1 MLGAI
6 IGDIVG
12 SIYEFDNINT
22 KNFEFF
28 QENMGLTDDS
38 VMTLAVARALM
49 DTLETGNESGFK
61 NLSRK
66 ISEEKLKFIRDKF
79 NTEDLNPKT
88 ELEANAI
95 LRMVEI
101 GNKYPYMSYGTRFRY
116 WLEDPVPY
124 NSFGNGSAMRVS
136 PVAYVANNLEEVK
149 FLSNEVTKV
158 SHNHEEGIKGA
169 EATAVAIFMARNK
182 CSKEEIKI
190 EMEKY
195 YSLDF
200 NYEDLVRNY
209 DFDETCQGTVPEAIY
224 IFLESKD
231 FEDAIRTAI
240 SIGGDSDTLAA
251 IVGSIAEA
259 YYTIP
264 EEIANKALSYMD
276 SYERKIYDEFEKLI
290 IKEENK

>member
-12 SIYEFDNINT
+12 SIYEFDNIKT
-22 KNFEFF
+22 KEFEFF

-38 VMTLAVARALM
+38 VMTLAVAKALM
-49 DTLETGNESGFK
+49 DTLETGNEEGFK
-61 NLSRK
+61 NLSRE
-66 ISEEKLKFIRDKF
+66 ISEEKLKLIQNKF
-79 NTEDLNPKT
+79 GSEEINPKT

-116 WLEDPVPY
+116 WLEEPVPY

-136 PVAYVANNLEEVK
+136 PVAYVAKNIEEVK
-149 FLSNEVTKV
+149 FLSREVTKV

-169 EATAVAIFMARNK
+169 EATAVAIFMAK
-182 CSKEEIKI
+182 KGSGKEEIKS

-200 NYEDLVRNY
+200 NYEDLVKNY
-209 DFDETCQGTVPEAIY
+209 GFDETCQGTVPEAIY
-224 IFLESKD
+224 IFLESED

-264 EEIANKALSYMD
+264 DAIREKALSYMD
-276 SYERKIYDEFEKLI
+276 SFERKIYDEFEKLI
-290 IKEENK
+290 NKEED

>member
-12 SIYEFDNINT
+12 SIYEFDNIKT
-22 KNFEFF
+22 KEFEFF

-38 VMTLAVARALM
+38 VMTLAVAKALM
-49 DTLETGNESGFK
+49 DTLETGNEEGFK
-61 NLSRK
+61 NLSRE
-66 ISEEKLKFIRDKF
+66 ISEEKLKLIQNKF
-79 NTEDLNPKT
+79 GSEINPKT

-101 GNKYPYMSYGTRFRY
+101 GNKYPHMSYGTRFRY
-116 WLEDPVPY
+116 WLEEPVPY

-136 PVAYVANNLEEVK
+136 PVAYIGKNIEEVK
-149 FLSNEVTKV
+149 FLSREVTKV

-169 EATAVAIFMARNK
+169 EATAVAIFMAK
-182 CSKEEIKI
+182 KGSGKEEIKS

-200 NYEDLVRNY
+200 NYEDLVKNY
-209 DFDETCQGTVPEAIY
+209 GFDETCQGTVPEAIY
-224 IFLESKD
+224 IFLESED

-264 EEIANKALSYMD
+264 DAIREKALSYMD
-276 SYERKIYDEFEKLI
+276 SFERKIYDEFEKLI
-290 IKEENK
+290 NKEED

>member
-12 SIYEFDNINT
+12 SIYEFDNIKT
-22 KNFEFF
+22 KEFEFF

-38 VMTLAVARALM
+38 VMTLAVAKALM
-49 DTLETGNESGFK
+49 DTLETGSERGFK
-61 NLSRK
+61 NLSRE
-66 ISEEKLKFIRDKF
+66 ISEEKLKLIQNKF
-79 NTEDLNPKT
+79 GSEINPKT
-88 ELEANAI
+88 ELEANVI

-116 WLEDPVPY
+116 WLEEPIAY

-136 PVAYVANNLEEVK
+136 PVAYVAKNLEEVK
-149 FLSNEVTKV
+149 FLSREVTKV

-169 EATAVAIFMARNK
+169 EATAVAIFMAK
-182 CSKEEIKI
+182 KGSSKEEIKS

-200 NYEDLVRNY
+200 KYEDLVKNY
-209 DFDETCQGTVPEAIY
+209 GFDETCQGTVPEAIY
-224 IFLESKD
+224 IFLGSKD

-259 YYTIP
+259 YYDIP
-264 EEIANKALSYMD
+264 EELEKKALTYMD
-276 SYERKIYDEFEKLI
+276 SFERKIYDEFEKLI
-290 IKEENK
+290 SKEEN

>member
-12 SIYEFDNINT
+12 SIYEFDNIKT
-22 KNFEFF
+22 KEFEFF

-38 VMTLAVARALM
+38 VMTLAVAKALM
-49 DTLETGNESGFK
+49 DTLETGNERGFK
-61 NLSRK
+61 NLSRE
-66 ISEEKLKFIRDKF
+66 ISEEKLKLIQNKF
-79 NTEDLNPKT
+79 GSEINPKT

-101 GNKYPYMSYGTRFRY
+101 GNKYPHMSYGTRFRY
-116 WLEDPVPY
+116 WLEEPIAY

-136 PVAYVANNLEEVK
+136 PVAYIGKNIEEVK
-149 FLSNEVTKV
+149 FLSREVTKV

-169 EATAVAIFMARNK
+169 EATAVAIFMAK
-182 CSKEEIKI
+182 KGSGKEEIKS

-200 NYEDLVRNY
+200 NYEDLVKNY
-209 DFDETCQGTVPEAIY
+209 GFDETCQGTVPEALY
-224 IFLESKD
+224 IFLESED

-264 EEIANKALSYMD
+264 DAIREKALSYMD
-276 SYERKIYDEFEKLI
+276 SFERKIYDEFEKLI
-290 IKEENK
+290 NKEED

>member
-12 SIYEFDNINT
+12 SIYEFDNIKT
-22 KNFEFF
+22 KEFEFF
-28 QENMGLTDDS
+28 QENMELTDDS
-38 VMTLAVARALM
+38 VMTLAVAKALM
-49 DTLETGNESGFK
+49 DTLETGNEEGFK
-61 NLSRK
+61 NLSRE
-66 ISEEKLKFIRDKF
+66 ISEEKLKLIQNKF
-79 NTEDLNPKT
+79 GSEINPKT

-101 GNKYPYMSYGTRFRY
+101 GNKYPHMSYGTRFRY
-116 WLEDPVPY
+116 WLEEPVPY

-136 PVAYVANNLEEVK
+136 PVAYIGKNIEEVK
-149 FLSNEVTKV
+149 FLSREVTKV

-169 EATAVAIFMARNK
+169 EATAVAIFMAK
-182 CSKEEIKI
+182 KGSGKEEIKS

-200 NYEDLVRNY
+200 NYEDLVKNY
-209 DFDETCQGTVPEAIY
+209 GFDETCQGTVPEALY
-224 IFLESKD
+224 IFLESED

-264 EEIANKALSYMD
+264 DAIREKALSYMD
-276 SYERKIYDEFEKLI
+276 SFERKIYDEFEKLI
-290 IKEENK
+290 NKEED

>member
-12 SIYEFDNINT
+12 SIYEFDNIKT
-22 KNFEFF
+22 KEFEFF

-38 VMTLAVARALM
+38 VMTLAVAKALM
-49 DTLETGNESGFK
+49 DTLETGNEEGFK
-61 NLSRK
+61 NLSRE
-66 ISEEKLKFIRDKF
+66 ISEEKLKLIQNKF
-79 NTEDLNPKT
+79 GSEINPKT

-101 GNKYPYMSYGTRFRY
+101 GNKYPHMSYGTRFRY
-116 WLEDPVPY
+116 WLEEPVPY

-136 PVAYVANNLEEVK
+136 PVAYIGKNIEEVK
-149 FLSNEVTKV
+149 FLSREVTKV
-158 SHNHEEGIKGA
+158 SHNHEEGLKGA

-182 CSKEEIKI
+182 CSKEEIKS

-200 NYEDLVRNY
+200 NYEDLVKNY
-209 DFDETCQGTVPEAIY
+209 GFDETCQGTVPEAIY
-224 IFLESKD
+224 IFLESED

-264 EEIANKALSYMD
+264 DAIRKKALSYMD
-276 SYERKIYDEFEKLI
+276 SFERKIYDEFEKLI
-290 IKEENK
+290 NKEED

>member
-12 SIYEFDNINT
+12 SIYEFDNIKT
-22 KNFEFF
+22 KEFEFF
-28 QENMGLTDDS
+28 QENMELTDDS
-38 VMTLAVARALM
+38 VMTLAVAKALM
-49 DTLETGNESGFK
+49 DTLETGNETGFK

-66 ISEEKLKFIRDKF
+66 ISEEKLKLIQNKF
-79 NTEDLNPKT
+79 GSKEINPKT

-116 WLEDPVPY
+116 WLEEPIAY

-136 PVAYVANNLEEVK
+136 PVVYVAKNIEEVK
-149 FLSNEVTKV
+149 FLSREVTKV

-182 CSKEEIKI
+182 CSKEEIKA

-195 YSLDF
+195 YNLDF
-200 NYEDLVRNY
+200 NYEDLVKNY
-209 DFDETCQGTVPEAIY
+209 GFDETCQGTVPEAIY

-259 YYTIP
+259 YYGIP
-264 EEIANKALSYMD
+264 DALEKKALSYMD
-276 SYERKIYDEFEKLI
+276 SFERKIYNEFEKLI
-290 IKEENK
+290 IKEED

>member
-12 SIYEFDNINT
+12 SIYEFDNIKT
-22 KNFEFF
+22 KEFEFF
-28 QENMGLTDDS
+28 QENMELTDDS
-38 VMTLAVARALM
+38 VMTLAVAKALM
-49 DTLETGNESGFK
+49 DTLETGNEEGFK
-61 NLSRK
+61 NLSRE
-66 ISEEKLKFIRDKF
+66 ISEEKLKLIQNKF
-79 NTEDLNPKT
+79 GSEINPKT

-101 GNKYPYMSYGTRFRY
+101 GNKYPYMSYGTRFIY
-116 WLEDPVPY
+116 WLEEPIAY

-136 PVAYVANNLEEVK
+136 PVAYVAKNIEEVK
-149 FLSNEVTKV
+149 FLSREVTKV

-169 EATAVAIFMARNK
+169 EATAVAIFMARNGN
-182 CSKEEIKI
+182 SKEKIKS

-195 YSLDF
+195 YNLDF
-200 NYEDLVRNY
+200 NYEDLVKNY
-209 DFDETCQGTVPEAIY
+209 GFDETCQGTVPEAIY

-259 YYTIP
+259 YYDIP
-264 EEIANKALSYMD
+264 EELEKKALTYMD
-276 SYERKIYDEFEKLI
+276 SFERKIYDEFEKI
-290 IKEENK
+290 ISKEED

>member
-12 SIYEFDNINT
+12 SIYEFDNIKT
-22 KNFEFF
+22 KEFEFF
-28 QENMGLTDDS
+28 QENMELTDDS
-38 VMTLAVARALM
+38 VMTLAVAKALM
-49 DTLETGNESGFK
+49 DTLEIGNETGFK
-61 NLSRK
+61 NLSRE
-66 ISEEKLKFIRDKF
+66 ISEEKLKLIQNKF
-79 NTEDLNPKT
+79 GSEINPKT

-116 WLEDPVPY
+116 WLGEPIAY

-136 PVAYVANNLEEVK
+136 PVAYVAKNIEEVK
-149 FLSNEVTKV
+149 FLSREVTKV

-169 EATAVAIFMARNK
+169 EATAVAIFMAK
-182 CSKEEIKI
+182 KGSSKEEIKS

-200 NYEDLVRNY
+200 KYEDLVKNY
-209 DFDETCQGTVPEAIY
+209 GFDETCQGTVPEAIY

-259 YYTIP
+259 YYDIP
-264 EEIANKALSYMD
+264 EELEKKALSYMD
-276 SYERKIYDEFEKLI
+276 SFERKIYDEFEKLI
-290 IKEENK
+290 SKEED

>member
-28 QENMGLTDDS
+28 QDNMGLTDDS

-49 DTLETGNESGFK
+49 DTLETENETGFK

-79 NTEDLNPKT
+79 NAGEIYPKT

-101 GNKYPYMSYGTRFRY
+101 GNKYPHMSYGTRFRY
-116 WLEDPVPY
+116 WLEDPIPY

-136 PVAYVANNLEEVK
+136 PVADVAKNLEEVK
-149 FLSNEVTKV
+149 FLSKEVTKV

-200 NYEDLVRNY
+200 KYEDLVRNY
-209 DFDETCQGTVPEAIY
+209 GFDETCQGTVPEALY

-259 YYTIP
+259 YYTVP
-264 EEIANKALSYMD
+264 EELAKKALSYMD

-290 IKEENK
+290 NKEEK

>member
-12 SIYEFDNINT
+12 SIYEFDNIKT
-22 KNFEFF
+22 KEFEFF
-28 QENMGLTDDS
+28 QENMELTDDS
-38 VMTLAVARALM
+38 VMTLAVAKALM
-49 DTLETGNESGFK
+49 DTLETGNETGFK
-61 NLSRK
+61 NLSRE
-66 ISEEKLKFIRDKF
+66 ISEEKLKLIQNKF
-79 NTEDLNPKT
+79 GSEINPKT

-116 WLEDPVPY
+116 WLEVPIAY

-136 PVAYVANNLEEVK
+136 PVAYVAKNIEEVK
-149 FLSNEVTKV
+149 FLSREVTKV

-169 EATAVAIFMARNK
+169 EATALAIFMARNGN
-182 CSKEEIKI
+182 SKEKIKA

-195 YSLDF
+195 YNLDF
-200 NYEDLVRNY
+200 NYEDLVKNY
-209 DFDETCQGTVPEAIY
+209 GFDETCQGTVPEAIY

-259 YYTIP
+259 YYGIP
-264 EEIANKALSYMD
+264 DALKEKALSYMD
-276 SYERKIYDEFEKLI
+276 SFERKIYNEFEKLI
-290 IKEENK
+290 SKEED

>member
-12 SIYEFDNINT
+12 SIYEFDNIKT
-22 KNFEFF
+22 KEFEFF

-38 VMTLAVARALM
+38 VMTLAVAKALM
-49 DTLETGNESGFK
+49 DTLETGSERGFK
-61 NLSRK
+61 NLSRE
-66 ISEEKLKFIRDKF
+66 ISEEKLKLIQNKF
-79 NTEDLNPKT
+79 GSEINPKT

-101 GNKYPYMSYGTRFRY
+101 GNKYPHMSYGTRFRY
-116 WLEDPVPY
+116 WLEEPVPY

-136 PVAYVANNLEEVK
+136 PVAYIGKNIEEVK
-149 FLSNEVTKV
+149 FLSREVTKV

-169 EATAVAIFMARNK
+169 EATAVAIFMAK
-182 CSKEEIKI
+182 KGSGKEEIKS

-200 NYEDLVRNY
+200 NYEDLVKNY
-209 DFDETCQGTVPEAIY
+209 GFDETCQGTVPEAIY
-224 IFLESKD
+224 IFLESED

-264 EEIANKALSYMD
+264 DAIREKALSYMD
-276 SYERKIYDEFEKLI
+276 SFERKIYDEFEKLI
-290 IKEENK
+290 NKEED

>member
-12 SIYEFDNINT
+12 SIYEFDNIKT
-22 KNFEFF
+22 KEFEFF
-28 QENMGLTDDS
+28 QENMELTDDS
-38 VMTLAVARALM
+38 VMTLAVAKALM
-49 DTLETGNESGFK
+49 DTLETGSERGFK
-61 NLSRK
+61 NLSRE
-66 ISEEKLKFIRDKF
+66 ISEEKLKLIQNKF
-79 NTEDLNPKT
+79 GSEINPKT

-116 WLEDPVPY
+116 WLEVPIAY

-136 PVAYVANNLEEVK
+136 PVAYIGKNIEEVK
-149 FLSNEVTKV
+149 FLSREVTKV

-169 EATAVAIFMARNK
+169 EATTVAIFMARK
-182 CSKEEIKI
+182 GSSKEEIKA

-200 NYEDLVRNY
+200 NYEDLVKNY
-209 DFDETCQGTVPEAIY
+209 GFDETCQGTVPEAIY
-224 IFLESKD
+224 IFLESED

-264 EEIANKALSYMD
+264 DAIREKALSYMD
-276 SYERKIYDEFEKLI
+276 SFERKIYDEFEKLI
-290 IKEENK
+290 SKEEN

>member
-12 SIYEFDNINT
+12 SIYEFDNIKT
-22 KNFEFF
+22 KEFEFF
-28 QENMGLTDDS
+28 QENMELTDDS
-38 VMTLAVARALM
+38 VMTLAVAKALM
-49 DTLETGNESGFK
+49 DTLETGSELGFK
-61 NLSRK
+61 NLSRE
-66 ISEEKLKFIRDKF
+66 ISEEKLKLIQNKF
-79 NTEDLNPKT
+79 GSKINPKT

-116 WLEDPVPY
+116 WLEEPIAY

-136 PVAYVANNLEEVK
+136 PVAYVAKNIEEVK
-149 FLSNEVTKV
+149 FLSREVTKV
-158 SHNHEEGIKGA
+158 SHNHKEGIKGA
-169 EATAVAIFMARNK
+169 EATAVAIFMAK
-182 CSKEEIKI
+182 KGSGKEEIKS

-200 NYEDLVRNY
+200 NYEDLVKNY
-209 DFDETCQGTVPEAIY
+209 GFDETCQGTVPEALY
-224 IFLESKD
+224 IFLESED

-264 EEIANKALSYMD
+264 DAIREKALSYMD
-276 SYERKIYDEFEKLI
+276 SFERKIYDEFEKLI
-290 IKEENK
+290 NKEED

>member
-12 SIYEFDNINT
+12 SIYEFDNIKT
-22 KNFEFF
+22 KEFEFF
-28 QENMGLTDDS
+28 QENMELTDDS
-38 VMTLAVARALM
+38 VMTLAVAKALM
-49 DTLETGNESGFK
+49 DTLETGNETGFK
-61 NLSRK
+61 NLSRE
-66 ISEEKLKFIRDKF
+66 ISEEKLKLIQNKF
-79 NTEDLNPKT
+79 GSEINPKT

-101 GNKYPYMSYGTRFRY
+101 GIKYPYMSYGTRFRY
-116 WLEDPVPY
+116 WLEEPIAY

-136 PVAYVANNLEEVK
+136 PVAYIGKNIEEVK
-149 FLSNEVTKV
+149 FLSREVTKV

-182 CSKEEIKI
+182 CSKEEIKS

-195 YSLDF
+195 YNLDF
-200 NYEDLVRNY
+200 NYEDLVKNY
-209 DFDETCQGTVPEAIY
+209 GFDETCQGTVPEAIY

-264 EEIANKALSYMD
+264 DALKEKALSYMD
-276 SYERKIYDEFEKLI
+276 SFERKIYDEFEKLI
-290 IKEENK
+290 SKEED

>member
-12 SIYEFDNINT
+12 SIYEFDNIKT
-22 KNFEFF
+22 KEFEFF
-28 QENMGLTDDS
+28 QKNMELTDDS
-38 VMTLAVARALM
+38 VMTLAVAKALM
-49 DTLETGNESGFK
+49 DTLETGNETGFK
-61 NLSRK
+61 NLSRE
-66 ISEEKLKFIRDKF
+66 ISEEKLKLIQNKF
-79 NTEDLNPKT
+79 GSEINPKT

-116 WLEDPVPY
+116 WLEEPVPY

-136 PVAYVANNLEEVK
+136 PVAYIGKNIEEVK
-149 FLSNEVTKV
+149 FLSREVTKV

-182 CSKEEIKI
+182 CSKEEIKS

-200 NYEDLVRNY
+200 NYEDLVKNY
-209 DFDETCQGTVPEAIY
+209 GFDETCQGTVPEAIY

-264 EEIANKALSYMD
+264 DAIEKKALTYMD
-276 SYERKIYDEFEKLI
+276 SFERKIYNEFEKI
-290 IKEENK
+290 ISKEED

>member
-12 SIYEFDNINT
+12 SIYEFDNIKT
-22 KNFEFF
+22 KEFEFF
-28 QENMGLTDDS
+28 QENMELTDDS
-38 VMTLAVARALM
+38 VMTLAVAKALM
-49 DTLETGNESGFK
+49 DTLETGNEEGFK
-61 NLSRK
+61 NLSRE
-66 ISEEKLKFIRDKF
+66 ISEEKLKLIQNKF
-79 NTEDLNPKT
+79 GSEINPKT

-101 GNKYPYMSYGTRFRY
+101 GNKYPHMSYGTRFRY
-116 WLEDPVPY
+116 WLEEPVPY

-136 PVAYVANNLEEVK
+136 PVAYIGKNIEEVK
-149 FLSNEVTKV
+149 FLSREVTKV

-169 EATAVAIFMARNK
+169 EATAVAIFMARK
-182 CSKEEIKI
+182 GSSKEEIKA

-195 YSLDF
+195 YNLDF
-200 NYEDLVRNY
+200 NYEDLVKNY
-209 DFDETCQGTVPEAIY
+209 GFDETCQGTVPEALY
-224 IFLESKD
+224 IFLESED

-259 YYTIP
+259 YYTISDAIR
-264 EEIANKALSYMD
+264 EKALSYMD
-276 SYERKIYDEFEKLI
+276 SFERKICDEFEKLI
-290 IKEENK
+290 NKEED

>member
-12 SIYEFDNINT
+12 SIYEFDNIKT
-22 KNFEFF
+22 KEFEFF
-28 QENMGLTDDS
+28 QENMELTDDS
-38 VMTLAVARALM
+38 VMTLAVAKALM
-49 DTLETGNESGFK
+49 DTLETGNETGFK
-61 NLSRK
+61 NLSRE
-66 ISEEKLKFIRDKF
+66 ISEEKLKLIQNKF
-79 NTEDLNPKT
+79 GSEINPKT

-101 GNKYPYMSYGTRFRY
+101 GNKYPHMSYGTRFRY
-116 WLEDPVPY
+116 WLEEPVPY

-136 PVAYVANNLEEVK
+136 PVAYIGKNIEEVK
-149 FLSNEVTKV
+149 FLSREVTKV

-169 EATAVAIFMARNK
+169 EATAVAIFMAK
-182 CSKEEIKI
+182 KGSGKEEIKS

-200 NYEDLVRNY
+200 NYEDLVKNY
-209 DFDETCQGTVPEAIY
+209 GFDETCQGTVPEAIY
-224 IFLESKD
+224 IFLESED

-264 EEIANKALSYMD
+264 DAIREKALSYMD
-276 SYERKIYDEFEKLI
+276 SFERKIYDEFEKLI
-290 IKEENK
+290 NKEED

>member
-12 SIYEFDNINT
+12 SIYEFDNIKT
-22 KNFEFF
+22 KEFEFF

-38 VMTLAVARALM
+38 VMTLAVAKALM
-49 DTLETGNESGFK
+49 DTLETGSERGFK
-61 NLSRK
+61 NLSRE
-66 ISEEKLKFIRDKF
+66 ISEEKLKLIQNKF
-79 NTEDLNPKT
+79 GSEINPKT

-116 WLEDPVPY
+116 WLEEPIAY

-136 PVAYVANNLEEVK
+136 PVAYVAKNIEEVK
-149 FLSNEVTKV
+149 FLSREVTKV

-169 EATAVAIFMARNK
+169 EATAVAIFMAK
-182 CSKEEIKI
+182 KGSGKEEIKS

-200 NYEDLVRNY
+200 NYEDLVKNY
-209 DFDETCQGTVPEAIY
+209 GFDETCQGTVPEAIY
-224 IFLESKD
+224 IFLESED

-264 EEIANKALSYMD
+264 DAIREKALSYMD
-276 SYERKIYDEFEKLI
+276 SFERKIYDEFEKLI
-290 IKEENK
+290 NKEED

>member
-12 SIYEFDNINT
+12 SIYEFDNIKT
-22 KNFEFF
+22 KEFEFF
-28 QENMGLTDDS
+28 QENMELTDDS
-38 VMTLAVARALM
+38 VMTLAVAKALM
-49 DTLETGNESGFK
+49 DTLEIGNETGFK
-61 NLSRK
+61 NLSRE
-66 ISEEKLKFIRDKF
+66 ISEEKLKLIQNKF
-79 NTEDLNPKT
+79 GSEINPKT

-116 WLEDPVPY
+116 WLEEPIAY

-136 PVAYVANNLEEVK
+136 PVAYVAKNIEEVK
-149 FLSNEVTKV
+149 FLSREVTKV

-169 EATAVAIFMARNK
+169 EATAVAIFMAEK
-182 CSKEEIKI
+182 GSSKEEIKS

-200 NYEDLVRNY
+200 KYEDLVKNY
-209 DFDETCQGTVPEAIY
+209 GFDETCQGTVPEAIY

-259 YYTIP
+259 YYDIP
-264 EEIANKALSYMD
+264 EELEKKTLSYMD
-276 SYERKIYDEFEKLI
+276 SFERKIYDEFEKLI
-290 IKEENK
+290 SKEEN

>member
-12 SIYEFDNINT
+12 SIYEFDNIKT
-22 KNFEFF
+22 KEFEFF
-28 QENMGLTDDS
+28 QDNMELTDDS
-38 VMTLAVARALM
+38 VMTLAVAKALM
-49 DTLETGNESGFK
+49 DTLETGIECRFK
-61 NLSRK
+61 NLSRE
-66 ISEEKLKFIRDKF
+66 ISEEKLKLIQNKF
-79 NTEDLNPKT
+79 GSEINPKT

-116 WLEDPVPY
+116 WLEEPIAY

-136 PVAYVANNLEEVK
+136 PVAYVGKNIEEVK
-149 FLSNEVTKV
+149 FLSREVTKV

-169 EATAVAIFMARNK
+169 EATAVAIFIARNGS
-182 CSKEEIKI
+182 SKEKIKA

-195 YSLDF
+195 YNLDF
-200 NYEDLVRNY
+200 NYEDLVKNY
-209 DFDETCQGTVPEAIY
+209 GFDETCQGTVPEAIY

-259 YYTIP
+259 YYDIP
-264 EEIANKALSYMD
+264 EELEKKALTYMD
-276 SYERKIYDEFEKLI
+276 SFERKIYDEFEKLI
-290 IKEENK
+290 SKEED

>member
-12 SIYEFDNINT
+12 SIYEFDNIKT
-22 KNFEFF
+22 KEFEFF
-28 QENMGLTDDS
+28 QENMELTDDS
-38 VMTLAVARALM
+38 VMTLAVAKALM
-49 DTLETGNESGFK
+49 DTLEIGNETGFK
-61 NLSRK
+61 NLSRE
-66 ISEEKLKFIRDKF
+66 ISEEKLKLIQNKF
-79 NTEDLNPKT
+79 GSEINPKT

-116 WLEDPVPY
+116 WLEEPIAY

-136 PVAYVANNLEEVK
+136 PVAYVAKNIEEVK
-149 FLSNEVTKV
+149 FLSREVTKV

-169 EATAVAIFMARNK
+169 EATAVAIFMAK
-182 CSKEEIKI
+182 KGSSKEEIKS

-200 NYEDLVRNY
+200 KYEDLVKNY
-209 DFDETCQGTVPEAIY
+209 GFDETCQGTVPEAIY

-264 EEIANKALSYMD
+264 DALEKKALTYMD
-276 SYERKIYDEFEKLI
+276 SFERKIYDEFEKLI
-290 IKEENK
+290 SKEED

>member
-12 SIYEFDNINT
+12 SIYEFDNIKT
-22 KNFEFF
+22 KEFEFF
-28 QENMGLTDDS
+28 QENMELTDDS
-38 VMTLAVARALM
+38 VMTLAVAKALM
-49 DTLETGNESGFK
+49 DTLETGNEEGFK
-61 NLSRK
+61 NLSRE
-66 ISEEKLKFIRDKF
+66 ISEEKLKLIQNKF
-79 NTEDLNPKT
+79 GSEINPKT

-101 GNKYPYMSYGTRFRY
+101 GNKYPHMSYGTRFRY
-116 WLEDPVPY
+116 WLEEPVPY

-136 PVAYVANNLEEVK
+136 PVAYIGKNIEEVK
-149 FLSNEVTKV
+149 FLSREVTKV

-169 EATAVAIFMARNK
+169 EATAVTIFMARNK
-182 CSKEEIKI
+182 CSKEEIKA

-195 YSLDF
+195 YNLDF
-200 NYEDLVRNY
+200 NYKDLVKNY
-209 DFDETCQGTVPEAIY
+209 GFDETCQGTVPEAIY

-259 YYTIP
+259 YYDIP
-264 EEIANKALSYMD
+264 EELEKKALTYMD
-276 SYERKIYDEFEKLI
+276 SFERKIYDEFEKLI
-290 IKEENK
+290 SKEED

>member
-12 SIYEFDNINT
+12 SIYEFDNIKT
-22 KNFEFF
+22 KEFEFF
-28 QENMGLTDDS
+28 QENMELTDDS
-38 VMTLAVARALM
+38 VMTLAVAKALM
-49 DTLETGNESGFK
+49 DTLETGNEEGFK
-61 NLSRK
+61 NLSRE
-66 ISEEKLKFIRDKF
+66 ISEEKLKLIQNKF
-79 NTEDLNPKT
+79 GSEINPKT

-116 WLEDPVPY
+116 WLEEPIAY

-136 PVAYVANNLEEVK
+136 PVAYVAKNIEEVK
-149 FLSNEVTKV
+149 FLSREVTKV

-169 EATAVAIFMARNK
+169 EATAVAIFMAK
-182 CSKEEIKI
+182 KGSSKEEIKS

-200 NYEDLVRNY
+200 KYEDLVKNY
-209 DFDETCQGTVPEAIY
+209 GFDETCQGTVPEAIY

-264 EEIANKALSYMD
+264 DALEKKALTYMD
-276 SYERKIYDEFEKLI
+276 SFERKIYDEFEKLI
-290 IKEENK
+290 SKEED

>member
-12 SIYEFDNINT
+12 SIYEFDNIKT
-22 KNFEFF
+22 KEFEFF

-38 VMTLAVARALM
+38 VMTLAVAKALM
-49 DTLETGNESGFK
+49 DTLETGNEEGFK
-61 NLSRK
+61 NLSRE
-66 ISEEKLKFIRDKF
+66 ISEEKLKLIQNKF
-79 NTEDLNPKT
+79 GSEINPKT

-101 GNKYPYMSYGTRFRY
+101 GNKYPHMSYGTRFRY
-116 WLEDPVPY
+116 WLEEPIAY

-136 PVAYVANNLEEVK
+136 PVAYVAKNIEEVK
-149 FLSNEVTKV
+149 FLSREVTKV

-169 EATAVAIFMARNK
+169 EATAVAIFMARNGS
-182 CSKEEIKI
+182 SKEEIKS

-195 YSLDF
+195 YNLDF
-200 NYEDLVRNY
+200 NYEDLVKNY
-209 DFDETCQGTVPEAIY
+209 GFDETCQGTVPEAIY

-259 YYTIP
+259 YYGIP
-264 EEIANKALSYMD
+264 DALGKKALSYMD
-276 SYERKIYDEFEKLI
+276 SFERKIYDEFEKLI
-290 IKEENK
+290 NKEED

>member
-12 SIYEFDNINT
+12 SIYEFDNIKT
-22 KNFEFF
+22 KEFEFF
-28 QENMGLTDDS
+28 QENMELTDDS
-38 VMTLAVARALM
+38 VMTLAVAKALM
-49 DTLETGNESGFK
+49 DTLEIGNETGFK
-61 NLSRK
+61 NLSRE
-66 ISEEKLKFIRDKF
+66 ISEEKLKLIQNKF
-79 NTEDLNPKT
+79 GSEINPKT

-101 GNKYPYMSYGTRFRY
+101 GNKYPHMSYGTRFRY
-116 WLEDPVPY
+116 WLEEPIAY

-136 PVAYVANNLEEVK
+136 PVAYVAKNIEEVK
-149 FLSNEVTKV
+149 FLSREVTKV

-169 EATAVAIFMARNK
+169 EATTVAIFMARNK
-182 CSKEEIKI
+182 CSKEEIKA

-200 NYEDLVRNY
+200 KYEDLVKNY
-209 DFDETCQGTVPEAIY
+209 GFDETCQGTVPEAIY

-240 SIGGDSDTLAA
+240 SIGGDSDTLAT

-259 YYTIP
+259 YYDIP
-264 EEIANKALSYMD
+264 EELEKKALSYMD
-276 SYERKIYDEFEKLI
+276 SFERKIYDEFEKLI
-290 IKEENK
+290 SKEEN

>member
-12 SIYEFDNINT
+12 SIYEFDNIKT
-22 KNFEFF
+22 KEFEFF

-38 VMTLAVARALM
+38 VMTLAVAKALM
-49 DTLETGNESGFK
+49 DTLETGNERGFK
-61 NLSRK
+61 NLSRE
-66 ISEEKLKFIRDKF
+66 ISEEKLKLIQNKF
-79 NTEDLNPKT
+79 GSEINPKT

-101 GNKYPYMSYGTRFRY
+101 GNKYPHMSYGTRFRY
-116 WLEDPVPY
+116 WLEEPVPY

-136 PVAYVANNLEEVK
+136 PVAYIGKNIEEVK
-149 FLSNEVTKV
+149 FLSREVTKV

-169 EATAVAIFMARNK
+169 EATAVAIFMAK
-182 CSKEEIKI
+182 KGSGKEEIKS

-200 NYEDLVRNY
+200 NYEDLVKNY
-209 DFDETCQGTVPEAIY
+209 GFDETCQGTVPEAIY
-224 IFLESKD
+224 IFLESED

-264 EEIANKALSYMD
+264 DAIRKKALSYMD
-276 SYERKIYDEFEKLI
+276 SFERKIYDEFEKLI
-290 IKEENK
+290 NKEED

>member
-12 SIYEFDNINT
+12 SIYEFDNIKT
-22 KNFEFF
+22 KEFEFF
-28 QENMGLTDDS
+28 QEHMGLTDDS
-38 VMTLAVARALM
+38 VMTLAVAKALM
-49 DTLETGNESGFK
+49 DTLETGNETGFK
-61 NLSRK
+61 NLSRE
-66 ISEEKLKFIRDKF
+66 ISEEKLKLIQNKF
-79 NTEDLNPKT
+79 GSEINPKT

-116 WLEDPVPY
+116 WLEEPIPY

-136 PVAYVANNLEEVK
+136 PVAYVAKNIEEVK
-149 FLSNEVTKV
+149 FLSREVTKV

-169 EATAVAIFMARNK
+169 EATAVAIFMAK
-182 CSKEEIKI
+182 KGSSKEEIKS

-200 NYEDLVRNY
+200 NYEDLVKNY
-209 DFDETCQGTVPEAIY
+209 GFDETCQGTVPEAIY

-264 EEIANKALSYMD
+264 DAIREKALSYMD
-276 SYERKIYDEFEKLI
+276 RFERKIYDEFEKLI
-290 IKEENK
+290 NKEED

>member
-12 SIYEFDNINT
+12 SIYEFDNIKT
-22 KNFEFF
+22 KEFEFF
-28 QENMGLTDDS
+28 QENMELTDDS
-38 VMTLAVARALM
+38 VMTLAVAKALM
-49 DTLETGNESGFK
+49 DTLKTGNERGFK
-61 NLSRK
+61 NLSRE
-66 ISEEKLKFIRDKF
+66 ISEEKLKLIQNKF
-79 NTEDLNPKT
+79 GSEINPKT

-101 GNKYPYMSYGTRFRY
+101 GNKYPHMSYGTRFRY
-116 WLEDPVPY
+116 WLEEPIAY

-136 PVAYVANNLEEVK
+136 PVAYIGKNIEEVK
-149 FLSNEVTKV
+149 FLSREVTKV

-182 CSKEEIKI
+182 CSREEIKA

-200 NYEDLVRNY
+200 NYEDLVRSY
-209 DFDETCQGTVPEAIY
+209 GFDETCQGTVPEAIY
-224 IFLESKD
+224 IFLESED

-259 YYTIP
+259 YYGIP
-264 EEIANKALSYMD
+264 EELEKKALSYMD
-276 SYERKIYDEFEKLI
+276 SFERKIYDEFEKLI
-290 IKEENK
+290 SKEED

>member
-12 SIYEFDNINT
+12 SIYEFDNIKT
-22 KNFEFF
+22 KEFEFF
-28 QENMGLTDDS
+28 QENMELTDDS
-38 VMTLAVARALM
+38 VMTLAVAKALM
-49 DTLETGNESGFK
+49 DTLKTGNERGFK
-61 NLSRK
+61 NLSRE
-66 ISEEKLKFIRDKF
+66 ISEEKLKLIQNKF
-79 NTEDLNPKT
+79 GSEINPKT

-101 GNKYPYMSYGTRFRY
+101 GNKYPHMSYGTRFRY
-116 WLEDPVPY
+116 WLEEPIAY

-136 PVAYVANNLEEVK
+136 PVAYIGKNIEEVK
-149 FLSNEVTKV
+149 FLSREVTKV

-182 CSKEEIKI
+182 CSKEEIKA

-200 NYEDLVRNY
+200 NYEDLVRSY
-209 DFDETCQGTVPEAIY
+209 GFDETCQGTVPEAIY

-259 YYTIP
+259 YYGIP
-264 EEIANKALSYMD
+264 EELEKKALSYMD
-276 SYERKIYDEFEKLI
+276 SFERKIYDEFEKLI
-290 IKEENK
+290 SKEED

>member
-12 SIYEFDNINT
+12 SIYEFDNIKT
-22 KNFEFF
+22 KEFEFF
-28 QENMGLTDDS
+28 QENMELTDDS
-38 VMTLAVARALM
+38 VMTLAVAKALM
-49 DTLETGNESGFK
+49 DTLKTGNERGFK
-61 NLSRK
+61 NLSRE
-66 ISEEKLKFIRDKF
+66 ISEEKLKLIQNKF
-79 NTEDLNPKT
+79 RSEINPKT

-101 GNKYPYMSYGTRFRY
+101 GNKYPHMSYGTRFRY
-116 WLEDPVPY
+116 WLEEPIAY

-136 PVAYVANNLEEVK
+136 PVAYIGKNIEEVK
-149 FLSNEVTKV
+149 FLSREVTKV

-182 CSKEEIKI
+182 CSKEEIKA

-200 NYEDLVRNY
+200 NYEDLVRSY
-209 DFDETCQGTVPEAIY
+209 GFDETCQGTVPEAIY
-224 IFLESKD
+224 IFLESED

-259 YYTIP
+259 YYGIP
-264 EEIANKALSYMD
+264 EELEKKALSYMD
-276 SYERKIYDEFEKLI
+276 SFERKIYDEFEKLI
-290 IKEENK
+290 SKEED

>member
-12 SIYEFDNINT
+12 SIYEFDNIKT
-22 KNFEFF
+22 KEFEFF
-28 QENMGLTDDS
+28 QENMELTDDS
-38 VMTLAVARALM
+38 VMTLAVAKALM
-49 DTLETGNESGFK
+49 DTLEIGNETGFK
-61 NLSRK
+61 NLSRE
-66 ISEEKLKFIRDKF
+66 ISEEKLKLIQNKF
-79 NTEDLNPKT
+79 GSEINPKT

-116 WLEDPVPY
+116 WLEEPIAY

-136 PVAYVANNLEEVK
+136 PVAYVAKNIEEVK
-149 FLSNEVTKV
+149 FLSREVTKV

-169 EATAVAIFMARNK
+169 EATAVAIFMAK
-182 CSKEEIKI
+182 KGSSKEEIKS

-200 NYEDLVRNY
+200 KYEDLVKNY
-209 DFDETCQGTVPEAIY
+209 GFDETCQGTVPEAIY

-259 YYTIP
+259 YYDIP
-264 EEIANKALSYMD
+264 EELEKKALTYMD
-276 SYERKIYDEFEKLI
+276 SFERKIYDEFEKLI
-290 IKEENK
+290 SKEEN

>member
-12 SIYEFDNINT
+12 SIYEFDNIKT
-22 KNFEFF
+22 KEFEFF
-28 QENMGLTDDS
+28 QDNMELTDDS
-38 VMTLAVARALM
+38 VMTLAVAKALM
-49 DTLETGNESGFK
+49 DTLETGNETGFK
-61 NLSRK
+61 NLSRE
-66 ISEEKLKFIRDKF
+66 ISEEKLKLIQNKF
-79 NTEDLNPKT
+79 GSEINPKT

-101 GNKYPYMSYGTRFRY
+101 GDKYPYMSYGTRFRY
-116 WLEDPVPY
+116 WLEEPIAY

-136 PVAYVANNLEEVK
+136 PVAYVAKNIEEVK
-149 FLSNEVTKV
+149 FLSREVTKV

-182 CSKEEIKI
+182 CSKEEIKA

-195 YSLDF
+195 YNLDF
-200 NYEDLVRNY
+200 NYEDLVKNY
-209 DFDETCQGTVPEAIY
+209 GFDETCQGTVPEAIY

-264 EEIANKALSYMD
+264 DAIREKALSYMD
-276 SYERKIYDEFEKLI
+276 SFERKIYDEFEKLI
-290 IKEENK
+290 SKEED

>member
-12 SIYEFDNINT
+12 SIYEFDNIKT
-22 KNFEFF
+22 KEFEFF
-28 QENMGLTDDS
+28 QENMELTDDS
-38 VMTLAVARALM
+38 VMTLAVAKALM
-49 DTLETGNESGFK
+49 DTLETGNEEGFK
-61 NLSRK
+61 NLSRE
-66 ISEEKLKFIRDKF
+66 ISEEKLKLIQNKF
-79 NTEDLNPKT
+79 GSEINPKT

-101 GNKYPYMSYGTRFRY
+101 GNKYPHMSYGTRFRY
-116 WLEDPVPY
+116 WLEEPVPY

-136 PVAYVANNLEEVK
+136 PVAYIGKNIEEVK
-149 FLSNEVTKV
+149 FLSREVTKV

-169 EATAVAIFMARNK
+169 EATAVAIFMAK
-182 CSKEEIKI
+182 KGSGKEEIKS

-200 NYEDLVRNY
+200 NYEDLVKNY
-209 DFDETCQGTVPEAIY
+209 GFDETCQGTVPEAIY
-224 IFLESKD
+224 IFLESED

-264 EEIANKALSYMD
+264 DAIREKALSYMD
-276 SYERKIYDEFEKLI
+276 SFERKIYDEFEKLI
-290 IKEENK
+290 NKEED

>member
-12 SIYEFDNINT
+12 SIYEFDNIKT
-22 KNFEFF
+22 KEFEFF
-28 QENMGLTDDS
+28 QKNMELTDDS
-38 VMTLAVARALM
+38 AMTLAVANALM
-49 DTLETGNESGFK
+49 DTLETGNECGFK
-61 NLSRK
+61 NLSRE
-66 ISEEKLKFIRDKF
+66 ISEEKLKLIQNKF
-79 NTEDLNPKT
+79 GSEINPKT

-101 GNKYPYMSYGTRFRY
+101 GNKYPFMSYGTRFRY
-116 WLEDPVPY
+116 WLEEPIPY

-136 PVAYVANNLEEVK
+136 PVAYIGKNIEEVK
-149 FLSNEVTKV
+149 FLSREVTKV

-169 EATAVAIFMARNK
+169 EATAIAIYMARNGS
-182 CSKEEIKI
+182 SKEEIKR

-195 YSLDF
+195 YNLDF
-200 NYEDLVRNY
+200 TYEDLVKNY
-209 DFDETCQGTVPEAIY
+209 GFDETCQGTVPEAIY

-231 FEDAIRTAI
+231 FEDAIKTAI

-259 YYTIP
+259 YYGIP
-264 EEIANKALSYMD
+264 GVLREKALSYMD
-276 SYERKIYDEFEKLI
+276 SFERKIYDEFEKLI
-290 IKEENK
+290 SKEED

>member
-12 SIYEFDNINT
+12 SIYEFDNIKT
-22 KNFEFF
+22 KEFEFF

-38 VMTLAVARALM
+38 VMTLAVAKALM
-49 DTLETGNESGFK
+49 DTLETGNERGFK
-61 NLSRK
+61 NLSRE
-66 ISEEKLKFIRDKF
+66 ISEEKLKLIQNKF
-79 NTEDLNPKT
+79 GSEINPKT

-101 GNKYPYMSYGTRFRY
+101 GNKYPHMSYGTRFRY
-116 WLEDPVPY
+116 WLEEPIAY

-136 PVAYVANNLEEVK
+136 PVAYIGKNIEEVK
-149 FLSNEVTKV
+149 FLSREVTKV

-169 EATAVAIFMARNK
+169 EATAVAIFMAK
-182 CSKEEIKI
+182 KGSGKEEIKS

-200 NYEDLVRNY
+200 NYEYLVKNY
-209 DFDETCQGTVPEAIY
+209 GFDETCQGTVPEAIY
-224 IFLESKD
+224 IFLESED

-264 EEIANKALSYMD
+264 DAIRKKALSYMD
-276 SYERKIYDEFEKLI
+276 SFERKIYDEFEKLI
-290 IKEENK
+290 NKEED

>member
-12 SIYEFDNINT
+12 SIYEFDNIKT
-22 KNFEFF
+22 KEFEFF
-28 QENMGLTDDS
+28 QENMELTDDS
-38 VMTLAVARALM
+38 VMTLAVAKALM
-49 DTLETGNESGFK
+49 DTLKTGNERGFK
-61 NLSRK
+61 NLSRE
-66 ISEEKLKFIRDKF
+66 ISEEKLKLIQNKF
-79 NTEDLNPKT
+79 GSEINPKT

-101 GNKYPYMSYGTRFRY
+101 GNKYPHMSYGTRFRY
-116 WLEDPVPY
+116 WLEEPIAY

-136 PVAYVANNLEEVK
+136 PVAYIGKNIEEVK
-149 FLSNEVTKV
+149 FLSREVTKV

-182 CSKEEIKI
+182 CSKEEIKA

-200 NYEDLVRNY
+200 NYEDLVRSY
-209 DFDETCQGTVPEAIY
+209 GFDETCQGTVPEAIY
-224 IFLESKD
+224 IFLESED

-259 YYTIP
+259 YYGIP
-264 EEIANKALSYMD
+264 EELEKKALSYMD
-276 SYERKIYDEFEKLI
+276 SFERKIYDEFEKLI
-290 IKEENK
+290 SKEED